1 MPASATTMKIMKNL
15 SNLIGKSENEIKAF
29 YLAAIET
36 LVDFGATETQAREM
50 VKETFKETVGL

>member
-1 MPASATTMKIMKNL
+1 MKIMKNL